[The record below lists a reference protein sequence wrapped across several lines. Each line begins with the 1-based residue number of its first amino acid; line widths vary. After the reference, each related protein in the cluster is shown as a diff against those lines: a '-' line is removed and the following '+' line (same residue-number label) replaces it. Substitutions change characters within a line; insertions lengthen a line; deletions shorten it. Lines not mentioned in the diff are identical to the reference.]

1 MYPRLNAPTQS
12 ARTAINPSIV
22 RGILSPSFLSDS
34 LTGFYRIGGSQ
45 SLRRR
50 TNRLPLWQYHMDSV
64 SQNVCFVQ
72 IQVEYEWVS
81 PDFRVWRFFYFLQK
95 YAPSFRTNLTDT
107 VQRDF
112 LPVLCDQIPSVTV
125 YFPAL
130 YDFRAPCT
138 AAFSQLFLKIR
149 NAQTGMLQ
157 SPSAY
162 ILPDSVQFLPLFFRE
177 FRLFLYIL

>member
-50 TNRLPLWQYHMDSV
+50 TNRLPLWQYHIDSV
-64 SQNVCFVQ
+64 SQNVCFIQ
-72 IQVEYEWVS
+72 IQVEYEWES
-81 PDFRVWRFFYFLQK
+81 PDFRVWRFFCFFTRICLSCQ
-95 YAPSFRTNLTDT
+95 ADLIDA

-112 LPVLCDQIPSVTV
+112 LPFPGNQTPFDTVQIL
-125 YFPAL
+125 AL
-130 YDFRAPCT
+130 HDGRTPYT
-138 AAFSQLFLKIR
+138 AVFS
-149 NAQTGMLQ
+149 
-157 SPSAY
+157 
-162 ILPDSVQFLPLFFRE
+162 
-177 FRLFLYIL
+177 